1 MVWVTQST
9 VSSRVGIRYLRC
21 NSSFSGAFVDGVSAT
36 GGAGSGS
43 GPSSAETRVSISRRT
58 ASARSYSPRLSYQ
71 RGDSFSRRVNSTSS
85 RPSEPH
91 RKTSRQDQSLSG
103 TTALAMRLVAGVP
116 QMPTTMAYAWYLP
129 RTFEGYISLT

>member
-9 VSSRVGIRYLRC
+9 VSSSVGIRYLRC
-21 NSSFSGAFVDGVSAT
+21 SSNFSGAFVEAVSTT

-43 GPSSAETRVSISRRT
+43 RPVSAETRVSISRST
-58 ASARSYSPRLSYQ
+58 ASARSYSPRLSCQ

-91 RKTSRQDQSLSG
+91 R
-103 TTALAMRLVAGVP
+103 
-116 QMPTTMAYAWYLP
+116 
-129 RTFEGYISLT
+129 